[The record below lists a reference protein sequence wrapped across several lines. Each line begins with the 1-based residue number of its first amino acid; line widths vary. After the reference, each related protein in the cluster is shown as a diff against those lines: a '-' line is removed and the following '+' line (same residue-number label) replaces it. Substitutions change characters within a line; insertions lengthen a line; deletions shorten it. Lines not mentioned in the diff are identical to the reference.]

1 MYFKKKNCFCQEKF
15 LCFTSMK
22 KMFKIGIVL
31 FVLFSGTMTA
41 VFFLFTAVRRQQ
53 IEKTESKVSGGIVI
67 EYPKSGTIFPPELPS
82 PTIEWKDT
90 TRLAQK
96 WYLRFKY
103 QNQVI
108 HWTITPKSTYQPN
121 PSVWKTIKKLEKE
134 RAIEISVIGVRG
146 FASVV
151 SKGKTDFQI
160 SKDSVGGCLFFRA
173 VPLPF
178 EFAKENLDSIRWH
191 LGDVGSESPPPALLK
206 NLPLCGNCHSF
217 TRNGKTI
224 AMDVDYAN
232 DKGSYI
238 ISSIEKE
245 TIFTPDKI
253 ISWRQFDPKVKT
265 FGLLSQISPD
275 GRYVLST
282 VRDRSIFVPKND
294 LHYSQLFFPIKGI
307 IAVYDRKT
315 KKFWALPGA
324 DDPRYTQSNPTWSPD
339 GKMVYFARAP
349 VYYDEEAEK
358 SEEAVLPTSVASEF
372 IEGTQGY
379 QYDIYRVPFNEGR
392 GGKPEPVP
400 GASCN
405 GMSNYFPRISPDGK
419 WLVFT
424 QAKNFM
430 LLQPDSKLYILP
442 AKGGTPRLMRCN
454 TDSMNSWHTWS
465 PNGRWLAFAS
475 KIRGPY
481 TVLLLT
487 HVDSLGNDSPPVILE
502 RFQFPNRAINI
513 PEFVNIKSLS
523 QFTRIVDQFSQQSHY
538 YFTIGRNKI
547 GEKKFAEAI
556 VYFDKTLKEDPNF
569 IDALLYKAHALN
581 LLDQWQNAV
590 SLYDQYLAKNPK
602 SWDAWM
608 NRGSALYHLK
618 KYRDALHSY
627 EKAIALNPNDPYA
640 WYAKGSAKAKL
651 ENYRGAISDFNQAV
665 ALGRKKPDVFYERGL
680 CKALLNDFSGA
691 IQDFLMV
698 VTLDPYHGE
707 AWKRLGN
714 AYYKR
719 NQYQEAEKAYT
730 RAIQLLSQDRE
741 CYSFRAQCR
750 FLLKNYSGTITDC
763 DEALRIDPRSG
774 MDYYRRALAKL
785 ELGDPESACG
795 DLKMAK
801 ALGIVE
807 AQTKIE
813 KVCK

>member
-1 MYFKKKNCFCQEKF
+1 
-15 LCFTSMK
+15 MK
-22 KMFKIGIVL
+22 KQYAIGILGLIFIGIGLL
-31 FVLFSGTMTA
+31 FLQNWRFWH
-41 VFFLFTAVRRQQ
+41 R
-53 IEKTESKVSGGIVI
+53 IENQKWIASSEITLV
-67 EYPKSGTIFPPELPS
+67 YPKPGTLFPPEIPAPS
-82 PTIEWKDT
+82 IEWRDSQPLV
-90 TRLAQK
+90 RK
-96 WYLRFKY
+96 WALVFKH
-103 QNQVI
+103 QG
-108 HWTITPKSTYQPN
+108 
-121 PSVWKTIKKLEKE
+121 KTIYRAKSAKPSFRPKTKVWETIKRLEKE
-134 RAIEISVIGVRG
+134 TTITVSVIGLGRKG
-146 FASVV
+146 SVL
-151 SKGKTDFQI
+151 SSGKTHFAI
-160 SKDSVGGCLFFRA
+160 SKDSIRGCIFFRA

-191 LGDVGSESPPPALLK
+191 LGHVGSESPPPALLK

-217 TRNGKTI
+217 TRDGKTI

-238 ISSIEKE
+238 ISQIEKE

-253 ISWRQFDPKVKT
+253 ISWRQFDPKFKT

-282 VRDRSIFVPKND
+282 VKDRSIFVPKND

-315 KKFWALPGA
+315 QKFWALPGA

-379 QYDIYRVPFNEGR
+379 RYDIYRVPFNEGR

-400 GASCN
+400 GASHN

-430 LLQPDSKLYILP
+430 LLQPDSKLYIMP
-442 AKGGTPRLMRCN
+442 VNGGTPRRMLCN

-465 PNGRWLAFAS
+465 PNGKWLAFAS

-481 TVLLLT
+481 TVILLT

-502 RFQFPNRAINI
+502 RFQFPNRAANI
-513 PEFVNIKSLS
+513 PEFVNIQSLS
-523 QFTRIVDQFSQQSHY
+523 QFTRIVDQFSHQSHY
-538 YFTIGRNKI
+538 YYTIGRNKI

-556 VYFDKTLKEDPNF
+556 AYFDKTLKEDPNF
-569 IDALLYKAHALN
+569 IEALLYKAHALN
-581 LLDQWQNAV
+581 LLEQWENAV
-590 SLYDQYLAKNPK
+590 AMYDAYLAKNPK
-602 SWDAWM
+602 SWEAWM

-618 KYRDALHSY
+618 KYKDALSSY
-627 EKAIALNPNDPYA
+627 EKAIGLNPKDPYA

-651 ENYRGAISDFNQAV
+651 EDYRAAISDFDRAI
-665 ALGRKKPDVFYERGL
+665 ALGRQKTDVFYERGL
-680 CKALLNDFSGA
+680 CKALLNDFKGA
-691 IQDFLMV
+691 VNDFLRV
-698 VTLDPYHGE
+698 VTMDPYHGE

-714 AYYKR
+714 AYYKSNR
-719 NQYQEAEKAYT
+719 YKEAESAYT
-730 RAIQLLSQDRE
+730 QALRFMPQDRE
-741 CYSFRAQCR
+741 CYSFRAQSR
-750 FLLKNYSGTITDC
+750 FLLKNYQGAIADW

-774 MDYYRRALAKL
+774 LDYYRRGLAKL
-785 ELGDPESACG
+785 ELGDQESACE
-795 DLKMAK
+795 DLKLAK
-801 ALGIVE
+801 ALGIPE
-807 AQTKIE
+807 AQAKMKKI
-813 KVCK
+813 CK

>member
-1 MYFKKKNCFCQEKF
+1 MA
-15 LCFTSMK
+15 MK
-22 KMFKIGIVL
+22 KIALSILCGLLVISIVL
-31 FVLFSGTMTA
+31 FV
-41 VFFLFTAVRRQQ
+41 FLRNPWQYHCIVKEEPR
-53 IEKTESKVSGGIVI
+53 ITEGISSI
-67 EYPKSGTIFPPELPS
+67 YPKQGTLFPPEFPS

-90 TRLAQK
+90 SGLAQK
-96 WYLRFKY
+96 WYIRFKDQNRVIY
-103 QNQVI
+103 Q
-108 HWTITPKSTYQPN
+108 TIEQKSTFRPKRK
-121 PSVWKTIKKLEKE
+121 VWQRLKQLDKE
-134 RAIEISVIGVRG
+134 RNIEISLLGIRG
-146 FASVV
+146 FATVV
-151 SKGKTDFQI
+151 SKGKTYFQI
-160 SKDSVGGCLFFRA
+160 SKDSVDGCLFFRA

-191 LGDVGSESPPPALLK
+191 LGHVGLESPPPALLK

-217 TRNGKTI
+217 TRDGKTI

-238 ISSIEKE
+238 ISQIEKE

-253 ISWRQFDPKVKT
+253 ISWRQFDPRFKT

-282 VRDRSIFVPKND
+282 VKDRSIFVPKND

-315 KKFWALPGA
+315 QKFWALPGA
-324 DDPRYTQSNPTWSPD
+324 DDPRYTQSNSTWSPD

-379 QYDIYRVPFNEGR
+379 QYDIYRVPFNEGK

-400 GASCN
+400 GASHN

-430 LLQPDSKLYILP
+430 LLQPDSKLYIMP
-442 AKGGTPRLMRCN
+442 AQGGTPRFMRCN

-465 PNGRWLAFAS
+465 PNGKWLAFAS

-481 TVLLLT
+481 TVILLT
-487 HVDSLGNDSPPVILE
+487 HIDSLGNDSPPVILE
-502 RFQFPNRAINI
+502 RFQFSNRAANI
-513 PEFVNIKSLS
+513 PEFVNLKSLS
-523 QFTRIVDQFSQQSHY
+523 TFIRIVDQFSQQSHY
-538 YFTIGRNKI
+538 YYTIGRNKI
-547 GEKKFAEAI
+547 GEKKFTEAI

-569 IDALLYKAHALN
+569 IEAILYKAHALN
-581 LLDQWQNAV
+581 LLNQWENAV
-590 SLYDQYLAKNPK
+590 ALYDQYLSKNPK

-618 KYRDALHSY
+618 KYKEALHSY
-627 EKAIALNPNDPYA
+627 EKAIEINAKDPYT

-651 ENYRGAISDFNQAV
+651 EDYRGAISDFDRAI

-680 CKALLNDFSGA
+680 CKALLNDFTGA
-691 IQDFLMV
+691 IQDFLSV
-698 VTLDPYHGE
+698 VSSDPYNGE

-719 NQYQEAEKAYT
+719 KQYPEAEQAYT
-730 RAIQLLSQDRE
+730 RAIQLMSQDRE
-741 CYSFRAQCR
+741 CYSFRAQSR
-750 FLLKNYSGTITDC
+750 FLLKNYPGTIADC

-774 MDYYRRALAKL
+774 IDYYRRALAKL
-785 ELGDPESACG
+785 ELHDQKSACE

-801 ALGIVE
+801 AFGIQE
-807 AQTKIE
+807 AKAKIE
-813 KVCK
+813 KVCQ